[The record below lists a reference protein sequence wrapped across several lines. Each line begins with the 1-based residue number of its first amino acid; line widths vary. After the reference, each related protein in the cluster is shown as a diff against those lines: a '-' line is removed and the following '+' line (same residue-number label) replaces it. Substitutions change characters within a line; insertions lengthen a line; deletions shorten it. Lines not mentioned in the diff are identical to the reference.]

1 VLRAMN
7 LLPPPVQRRAAA
19 AVYQHRWFNLL
30 SVGILA
36 DVNLVPDVDKLA
48 VEVADAF
55 REYQAA
61 PFA

>member
-1 VLRAMN
+1 MISTGCVF
-7 LLPPPVQRRAAA
+7 PFPVRVPVPTSRRLTALIASEVA
-19 AVYQHRWFNLL
+19 
-30 SVGILA
+30 LA
-36 DVNLVPDVDKLA
+36 VPDVDKLA